1 MTTAWA
7 SLTAKAAGDIVRP
20 STTSGWHY
28 RCTTAGTTGASEPN
42 WPTAEGLTI
51 EDGSATWLT
60 VPAMAAD
67 LQSLSPS
74 AVIELFIIDLTDI
87 GGTTLRYHDSTNEL
101 SASVTWQGVS
111 YAALPIQAS
120 GFEFNGR
127 GQLPRPRL
135 KVPNMS
141 GAVSLL
147 LLNLQDLVNGKV
159 RRKRTLVKYLDAVN
173 FTGGVNATADPTA
186 EFPEDVFFIDRKV
199 SENKYA
205 VEFELAAASDLT
217 GVKLPRRQIIQN
229 FCPWVYRGSEC
240 GYAGGAVADANDVPT
255 AALAADACGKR
266 LASCKLRFGEYA
278 ALPFGGFPS
287 AGLLRT

>member
-7 SLTAKAAGDIVRP
+7 SATAKAAGDIVRP
-20 STTSGWHY
+20 TTTSGWHY
-28 RCTTAGTTGASEPN
+28 RCTTAGTTGSTEPD
-42 WPTAEGLTI
+42 WPTAEGLTVT
-51 EDGSATWLT
+51 DGTVTWLT
-60 VPAMAAD
+60 VPALAAD
-67 LQSLSPS
+67 LQKLSPS
-74 AVIELFIIDLTDI
+74 AVVEMFIIDMTAL
-87 GGTTLRYHDSTNEL
+87 GGSLVRYHPNTNEL
-101 SASVTWQGVS
+101 SANLTWQGVT
-111 YAALPIQAS
+111 YTALPIEVK

-135 KVPNMS
+135 RVANMS

-147 LLNLQDLVNGKV
+147 LITLQDLVGAKV

-199 SENKYA
+199 SENKFM
-205 VEFELAAASDLT
+205 VEFELAAAIDLT

-229 FCPWVYRGSEC
+229 VCPWVYRGSEC
-240 GYAGGAVADANDVPT
+240 GYAGGAVADAQDTPTGVLADDV
-255 AALAADACGKR
+255 CGKR
-266 LASCKLRFGEYA
+266 LASCKLRFGNYA
-278 ALPFGGFPS
+278 ELPFGGFPS